1 MSTLIFCIISGF
13 LSLILLSAIYFHIKA
28 LRYIP
33 MKTHEQDSV
42 EERVN
47 RLAMAMLQRS
57 ESNDWFYS
65 AKPLTTE
72 EQNERQRRWRNDR
85 QRLLRIAREQNLIA
99 QRPPSALSE
108 LNMDWKKLRASLI
121 VN

>member
-1 MSTLIFCIISGF
+1 MNTLIF
-13 LSLILLSAIYFHIKA
+13 SLISVFLGVVLIAAFNFHIKA
-28 LRYIP
+28 LRYVP
-33 MKTHEQDSV
+33 MKTDEQYSV

-65 AKPLTTE
+65 AKPLTAE

-99 QRPPSALSE
+99 KRPPSALSE

>member
-1 MSTLIFCIISGF
+1 MNIVIFSIVSAFLGF
-13 LSLILLSAIYFHIKA
+13 IFFSAIYFHFKA
-28 LRYIP
+28 LRYVP
-33 MKTHEQDSV
+33 MKMDEQDSV

>member
-1 MSTLIFCIISGF
+1 MSTVFFSVICSFLGVIF
-13 LSLILLSAIYFHIKA
+13 LAAIYFHVKA
-28 LRYIP
+28 VRYVP
-33 MKTHEQDSV
+33 MKMEEQDTV

-65 AKPLTTE
+65 AKPLTAE
-72 EQNERQRRWRNDR
+72 EQNEKHRRWRNDR